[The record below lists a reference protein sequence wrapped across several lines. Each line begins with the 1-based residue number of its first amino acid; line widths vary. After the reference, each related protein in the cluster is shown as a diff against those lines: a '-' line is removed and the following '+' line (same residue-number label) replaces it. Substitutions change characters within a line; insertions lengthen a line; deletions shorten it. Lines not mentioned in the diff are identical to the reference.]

1 MAKQIMTHMMPRDVP
16 LFCTYY
22 QTTEGQA
29 YQAWE
34 FDVLVGD
41 PEDPGAFYPDSA
53 RRRSLYVNA
62 LKIDAVG
69 WFFATPTII
78 EVKPQGTCGAI
89 GQLVTYKHWY
99 RLNYQRDASIMLVCR
114 RISGQVA
121 AMCLSLDIA
130 VRVIDPAPDY
140 IVSAVE
146 RDIARKIE
154 KRSILPLLQATA

>member
-1 MAKQIMTHMMPRDVP
+1 MAKQLMAHMMPRDIP

-22 QTTEGQA
+22 QTVEGQA
-29 YQAWE
+29 YQNWE

-78 EVKPQGTCGAI
+78 EVKPVGSCGAI
-89 GQLVTYKHWY
+89 GQLVTYKEWY
-99 RLNYQRDASIMLVCR
+99 RRNYLKEASTLLVCR
-114 RISGQVA
+114 RISRQVES
-121 AMCLSLDIA
+121 MCLSLGIT
-130 VRVIDPAPDY
+130 VYRVEPAPDY
-140 IVSAVE
+140 IVHAVE
-146 RDIARKIE
+146 RNIQPKIV
-154 KRSILPLLQATA
+154 KRSRLPTLQSVA